1 MIVLVI
7 DTSAESQADTVRIF
21 ESIPPTDAEVLD
33 LRFKLASEN
42 DFESKLDEIDIAVL
56 GPQLGER
63 GLAIARRISVSH
75 PWIQI
80 LMVCSDEA
88 YRQGLFRNAPF
99 VGVRKV
105 FPVSGNPLDFLQE
118 LIAIHAEFKREGRAR
133 EGRLIAVTHAKG
145 GVGATTIAAALG
157 EVASLSG
164 KRVLLWDLD
173 IETRDLTRSLVSAD
187 EEAKIFSQIVNGSRE
202 VSKEALLECLAP
214 IADNVSL
221 LPPPDSM
228 AESVDLVC
236 HTDGINLTQRILDV
250 ARISFDYLIVDTAGR
265 IGPTTGTV
273 LRLCDICVFVIDD
286 TVFGLTAAD
295 LYLNF
300 VMGLLEESTRIRFL
314 VNGLSGP
321 AGIVSQ
327 IAQELSVGHN
337 LTDENWLLPPVP
349 ADTKGSS
356 WPGSGSSFYGL
367 ANQKTKS
374 VLDRIGQELGLLE
387 LKSVVAETPKGGFL
401 SKLFKF

>member
-1 MIVLVI
+1 MIVLII

-164 KRVLLWDLD
+164 KRVFLWDLD
-173 IETRDLTRSLVSAD
+173 IETRDLTRSIVAAD

-202 VSKEALLECLAP
+202 VSKEALLECLVP

-250 ARISFDYLIVDTAGR
+250 ARISFDYVIVDTAGR
-265 IGPTTGTV
+265 IGPATGTV

-327 IAQELSVGHN
+327 IAQELSAGHN
-337 LTDENWLLPPVP
+337 LTDENWVLPPVP
-349 ADTKGSS
+349 ADSKGSS

>member
-173 IETRDLTRSLVSAD
+173 IETRDLTRSLVTAD

-265 IGPTTGTV
+265 IGPATGTV